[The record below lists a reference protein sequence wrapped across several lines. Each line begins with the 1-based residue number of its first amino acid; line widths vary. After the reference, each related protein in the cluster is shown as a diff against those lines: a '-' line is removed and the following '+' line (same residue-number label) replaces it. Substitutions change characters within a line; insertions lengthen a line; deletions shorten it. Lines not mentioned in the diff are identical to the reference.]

1 MNHAPHMSPQ
11 HFEYAIRPGDTF
23 SGVLYKMYGVGFR
36 DPRYAGMKDQI
47 LLLNP
52 HIRNPDRIRAGD
64 ILRLTADAYI
74 CRPAPA
80 PVAPAL
86 RTPPGGGLLITQDV
100 PPQDREAFWALSWLE
115 HNANYLTISGSVAF
129 GASSNLLSQGNVGLI
144 NSMNDLYAQYKT
156 GGLTKGQ
163 YDYQRR
169 IRLNQLRANLGPTEK
184 WLFGGKTTHQSIRIA
199 RAGGVPAT
207 ANIAKH
213 AQRLKTLSTLARNGG
228 VVLTGVG
235 LAASC
240 VQIAS
245 ETSQDKKN
253 DIFVETVA
261 STVVGTLGGAL
272 VGVFLIS
279 NPIGWGTA
287 LVLAAGT
294 AAWSYN
300 AGKFASWAYDVKG
313 RPVDF
318 VKATGV
324 DKLCS

>member
-1 MNHAPHMSPQ
+1 
-11 HFEYAIRPGDTF
+11 
-23 SGVLYKMYGVGFR
+23 
-36 DPRYAGMKDQI
+36 
-47 LLLNP
+47 
-52 HIRNPDRIRAGD
+52 
-64 ILRLTADAYI
+64 
-74 CRPAPA
+74 
-80 PVAPAL
+80 
-86 RTPPGGGLLITQDV
+86 
-100 PPQDREAFWALSWLE
+100 LSWLE
-115 HNANYLTISGSVAF
+115 HNANYLTIPGSIAF
-129 GASSNLLSQGNVGLI
+129 GASSNLLTPGNRRLI
-144 NSMNDLYAQYKT
+144 DEVSDLYAEYKT
-156 GGLTKGQ
+156 GRMKKGT

-169 IRLNQLRANLGPTEK
+169 LRLNQLRANLGPTEK

-213 AQRLKTLSTLARNGG
+213 SQRLKTLSTLARNGG

-240 VQIAS
+240 MQIAG

-261 STVVGTLGGAL
+261 STAASALGGYM
-272 VGVFLIS
+272 VGLFLIS

-294 AAWSYN
+294 VAWSYN
-300 AGKFASWAYDVKG
+300 AGKFAKWAYDVRG
-313 RPVDF
+313 RPVDL

>member
-11 HFEYAIRPGDTF
+11 YFEYTIRPGDTL
-23 SGVLYKMYGVGFR
+23 SGVLHKMYGVGYR
-36 DPRYAGMKDQI
+36 DPRYAGMKDQT

-52 HIRNPDRIRAGD
+52 HIRNPDQIRAGD
-64 ILRLTADAYI
+64 ILRLAADAYI

-80 PVAPAL
+80 PVAPVLHA
-86 RTPPGGGLLITQDV
+86 PPGGGRLITQDV
-100 PPQDREAFWALSWLE
+100 SPQDREAFWALSWLE
-115 HNANYLTISGSVAF
+115 HNANYLTIPGSIAF

-156 GGLTKGQ
+156 GTLTKGQ

-169 IRLNQLRANLGPTEK
+169 IRLNQLKVNLGPTEK

-213 AQRLKTLSTLARNGG
+213 AQRLKTLSRLANGG
-228 VVLTGVG
+228 GIVLTGVG

-240 VQIAS
+240 MQIAD

-253 DIFVETVA
+253 DIFVESVA
-261 STVVGTLGGAL
+261 SATVGALGGAMIGL
-272 VGVFLIS
+272 FLIS

-300 AGKFASWAYDVKG
+300 AGKYAAHLYDTRGRSVDLVKSL
-313 RPVDF
+313 
-318 VKATGV
+318 GV
-324 DKLCS
+324 DKLCR